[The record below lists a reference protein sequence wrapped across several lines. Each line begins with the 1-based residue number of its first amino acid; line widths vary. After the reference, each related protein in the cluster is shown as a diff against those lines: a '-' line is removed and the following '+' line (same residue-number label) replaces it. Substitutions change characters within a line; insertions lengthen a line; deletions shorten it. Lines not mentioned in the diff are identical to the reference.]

1 MALILRNGGSQNPDM
16 WLKEPRNNHPD
27 VSGDSWDYGS
37 TIVSANP
44 QFPDNEPNVEGSVS
58 FTATWNRFTYRNYP
72 FFSFE
77 EAHRAVVG

>member
-1 MALILRNGGSQNPDM
+1 MTNQFS
-16 WLKEPRNNHPD
+16 NNTKRAAWNENTPD

-37 TIVSANP
+37 TIASANP

>member
-1 MALILRNGGSQNPDM
+1 MTNQFS
-16 WLKEPRNNHPD
+16 NNTKRAAWNENSPD
-27 VSGDSWDYGS
+27 VSGDSCGYGS